1 MLCYPFANTIQP
13 SNVCQALHKCLLF
26 ALPFTTTT
34 QHLYRFLCVG
44 LFSSSSFT
52 WFCFLLSVFVDT
64 SFAHM
69 KWKQTNKL
77 ISYFVRVSCVRIC
90 WQLHVGKIKTND
102 GNKSNRISEKN
113 YKTSKNFQRF
123 AVSLPKQNETKH
135 KRWNLI
141 NWMHGENCPFCNYRN
156 VSEWIRHCVRV
167 LVRECACVNQ
177 SWGTFEKMTRTELSK
192 LRVHTYTRMQ
202 IEWSVKIMYT
212 YTFAH
217 TFADTFV
224 LTFKIG
230 HCVDVLR
237 GREKK
242 YTNTHD
248 SQHGELK
255 TQTPVFSLSI
265 EVKLVNFKPLSF
277 VWVFIFWWLP

>member
-1 MLCYPFANTIQP
+1 MFTFCFTIYNYHSTPVQIFMRWF
-13 SNVCQALHKCLLF
+13 VFFFFFYL
-26 ALPFTTTT
+26 
-34 QHLYRFLCVG
+34 V
-44 LFSSSSFT
+44 LFSFICICWNVVRT
-52 WFCFLLSVFVDT
+52 YE
-64 SFAHM
+64 M
-69 KWKQTNKL
+69 KTNKQTNKL

-113 YKTSKNFQRF
+113 YKTSKDFQRF

-224 LTFKIG
+224 N
-230 HCVDVLR
+230 V
-237 GREKK
+237 
-242 YTNTHD
+242 
-248 SQHGELK
+248 
-255 TQTPVFSLSI
+255 
-265 EVKLVNFKPLSF
+265 
-277 VWVFIFWWLP
+277 